1 MLFEH
6 ITGQI
11 ILEDIE
17 RKLYFLIPI
26 SLISTFDRV
35 LTIME
40 EENKIMSAS
49 CTSKGTRLP
58 YDGLFG
64 DSNLIRVL
72 RQVIADPFTEYRPID
87 LEKLTNNCAPTV
99 RDSLKT
105 LTSLGLLIKDE
116 SDHQHPVYRVNT
128 ESKRY
133 LALTF
138 LAYAVLDDKK
148 GTDCMDDVIADYCD
162 SISKG
167 ICGSCEFRQPSVG
180 MTNSFSFA
188 VDIGRQM
195 AESLWSTPIHNQ
207 QEELCTQILAVT
219 SNHLLGV
226 RQMAESSWS
235 MPIQSQHEELYVPPI
250 GADTSGH
257 ALEGHSKQMITTA
270 LA

>member
-1 MLFEH
+1 
-6 ITGQI
+6 
-11 ILEDIE
+11 
-17 RKLYFLIPI
+17 
-26 SLISTFDRV
+26 
-35 LTIME
+35 
-40 EENKIMSAS
+40 MSAS
-49 CTSKGTRLP
+49 GTSKGTRLP

-116 SDHQHPVYRVNT
+116 RDHQHPVYRVNT

-148 GTDCMDDVIADYCD
+148 GTDCMDDVIADYCN
-162 SISKG
+162 SVSKG
-167 ICGSCEFRQPSVG
+167 ICNSCEFRQPFVG
-180 MTNSFSFA
+180 MTDSFNFG
-188 VDIGRQM
+188 VNIERQM
-195 AESLWSTPIHNQ
+195 GELWLSMPIHNQ
-207 QEELCTQILAVT
+207 QEELYAPILAVT
-219 SNHLLGV
+219 SRHLLEA
-226 RQMAESSWS
+226 RQMGESWLLP

-250 GADTSGH
+250 EADTSRRV
-257 ALEGHSKQMITTA
+257 LEGHSKQMITTA
-270 LA
+270 FA